1 VVKFGKAGRHRKQ
14 TVTDTRTVS
23 AIEASDTD
31 ELIRIVDGHC
41 KARDWDAL
49 VALRGRCQEAVTRGK
64 QLWGVDEHV
73 RYRLALEAPAK
84 WAGPV
89 VSEGRTR
96 FTPGPLPEVAASTK
110 SWAEMASFLEPG
122 PERMTFAAER
132 IVRGDNPSEPGSLPG
147 LQEWEPEYP
156 LATYKADKVETPRP
170 KLPTGA
176 TAALPDEVTVIDDPE
191 SEAALTDLIEPWID
205 QSNGRCQTVSVEGGA
220 LEAIAALGLPSAGI
234 IPLDTTTALAHMAW
248 AAASGGAHGQRRG
261 AAAGR
266 YLAWWVVAAI
276 SDLDWPAPPEEI
288 EKAASRIRWYWFDD
302 SSPTGGWELRL
313 ALEDPEMNLGWAIS
327 ANDIADQETV
337 ISTE

>member
-1 VVKFGKAGRHRKQ
+1 MS
-14 TVTDTRTVS
+14 DPRTVK

-31 ELIRIVDGHC
+31 ELIRIVHGHC
-41 KARDWDAL
+41 KAGDWDAL

-64 QLWGVDEHV
+64 QLWGVDEHI
-73 RYRLALEAPAK
+73 RYRLALEAPGK
-84 WAGPV
+84 WAGAV

-110 SWAEMASFLEPG
+110 SWAEMAAYLEPG

-132 IVRGDNPSEPGSLPG
+132 IVRGDKPDEPGSLPG
-147 LQEWEPEYP
+147 LQEWEPQYP
-156 LATYKADKVETPRP
+156 VATYKADKVETPRP
-170 KLPTGA
+170 KLPPGVSTE
-176 TAALPDEVTVIDDPE
+176 LPDGVTTIDDPE

-220 LEAIAALGLPSAGI
+220 LHAVAALGLSSAGI
-234 IPLDTTTALAHMAW
+234 ALLDTATALAHMAW

-266 YLAWWVVAAI
+266 YMAWWVVASI
-276 SDLDWPAPPEEI
+276 SDLDWPAAPEEI

-302 SSPTGGWELRL
+302 ASPASGWELRL
-313 ALEDPEMNLGWAIS
+313 ALEDPDMNLGWAIS

>member
-1 VVKFGKAGRHRKQ
+1 MS
-14 TVTDTRTVS
+14 DTRTIN

-49 VALRGRCQEAVTRGK
+49 VALRKRCQEAVTRGK
-64 QLWGVDEHV
+64 QLWGVDEHI
-73 RYRLALEAPAK
+73 RYRLALEAPPQ
-84 WAGPV
+84 WAGAV

-110 SWAEMASFLEPG
+110 TWADMASHLDPG

-132 IVRGDNPSEPGSLPG
+132 IIRGDSTGEPGSLPA
-147 LQEWEPEYP
+147 LQDWEPGYP
-156 LATYKADKVETPRP
+156 VATYKANKVETPRP
-170 KLPTGA
+170 RLPAGA
-176 TAALPDEVTVIDDPE
+176 STELPDKVNVIDDPE

-220 LEAIAALGLPSAGI
+220 LDAIAALGLGSAI
-234 IPLDTTTALAHMAW
+234 VAPLDTATAFAHMAW

-266 YLAWWVVAAI
+266 YMAWWVVASI
-276 SDLDWPAPPEEI
+276 SDLDWPAAPEDI
-288 EKAASRIRWYWFDD
+288 RTAASRIKWYWFDD
-302 SSPTGGWELRL
+302 ASPPGGWELRL
-313 ALEDPEMNLGWAIS
+313 ALEDPETGLGWAIS
-327 ANDIADQETV
+327 ANDLADQETV

>member
-1 VVKFGKAGRHRKQ
+1 MVTVGKAGRHRKP
-14 TVTDTRTVS
+14 TVSDTRTIN

-49 VALRGRCQEAVTRGK
+49 VALRGRCKEAVTRGK

-73 RYRLALEAPAK
+73 RYRLALEAPGK
-84 WAGPV
+84 WAGAV

-96 FTPGPLPEVAASTK
+96 FTPGPLPEVAASSK
-110 SWAEMASFLEPG
+110 SWAEMSSYLEPG

-132 IVRGDNPSEPGSLPG
+132 IVRGDIPDEPGSLPG

-170 KLPTGA
+170 KLPPGVITK
-176 TAALPDEVTVIDDPE
+176 LPEDVILVDDPE

-220 LEAIAALGLPSAGI
+220 LHAIAALGLSSAGI
-234 IPLDTTTALAHMAW
+234 APLDTGTALAHMAW

-261 AAAGR
+261 TAAGR
-266 YLAWWVVAAI
+266 YLAWWVVASI
-276 SDLDWPAPPEEI
+276 SDLDWPAEPEDI
-288 EKAASRIRWYWFDD
+288 ARAASRIRWYWFDD
-302 SSPTGGWELRL
+302 ASPAGGWELRL

>member
-1 VVKFGKAGRHRKQ
+1 MVTVGKAGRDG
-14 TVTDTRTVS
+14 TPAVTDTRTVN

-31 ELIRIVDGHC
+31 ELIRIIDGHC
-41 KARDWDAL
+41 KARNWDAL

-73 RYRLALEAPAK
+73 RYRLALEAPGK
-84 WAGPV
+84 WAGAV

-110 SWAEMASFLEPG
+110 AWAEMADYLEPG
-122 PERMTFAAER
+122 PARMTFAAER
-132 IVRGDNPSEPGSLPG
+132 IVRGDSPDEPGSLPG
-147 LQEWEPEYP
+147 LQDWEPAYP

-170 KLPTGA
+170 KLPAGA
-176 TAALPDEVTVIDDPE
+176 TTELPDEVTVIDDPE

-220 LEAIAALGLPSAGI
+220 LDAVAALGLSSAGI
-234 IPLDTTTALAHMAW
+234 ARLDTATALAHMAW
-248 AAASGGAHGQRRG
+248 AGASGGAHGRRRG

-266 YLAWWVVAAI
+266 YLAWWVVASI
-276 SDLDWPAPPEEI
+276 SDLDWPAAPEEV
-288 EKAASRIRWYWFDD
+288 ENAASRIRWYWFDD
-302 SSPTGGWELRL
+302 ASPGSGWVLRL
-313 ALEDPEMNLGWAIS
+313 ALEDPELNLGWAIS

>member
-1 VVKFGKAGRHRKQ
+1 MVSFGAAGRHREQ
-14 TVTDTRTVS
+14 SLSDTRTVN

-64 QLWGVDEHV
+64 QLWGVDEHI
-73 RYRLALEAPAK
+73 RYRLALEAPGK
-84 WAGPV
+84 WAGAV

-96 FTPGPLPEVAASTK
+96 FTPGPLPEVAASSK
-110 SWAEMASFLEPG
+110 SWAEMADYLEPG

-132 IVRGDNPSEPGSLPG
+132 IVRGDSPDEPGSLPG
-147 LQEWEPEYP
+147 LQDWEPQYP
-156 LATYKADKVETPRP
+156 VATYKADKVETPRP
-170 KLPTGA
+170 KVPPAETYE
-176 TAALPDEVTVIDDPE
+176 LPDDVIVIDDPE
-191 SEAALTDLIEPWID
+191 SEAALADLIEPWID

-220 LEAIAALGLPSAGI
+220 RHAIAALGLSSAGI
-234 IPLDTTTALAHMAW
+234 APLDTAGALAHMAW

-266 YLAWWVVAAI
+266 YLAWWVVASI
-276 SDLDWPAPPEEI
+276 SDLDWPAEPEDI
-288 EKAASRIRWYWFDD
+288 KTAASRIRWYWFEDA
-302 SSPTGGWELRL
+302 SPTGGWELRL
-313 ALEDPEMNLGWAIS
+313 ALEDPETNLAWAIS

>member
-1 VVKFGKAGRHRKQ
+1 MS
-14 TVTDTRTVS
+14 DTRTVN

-49 VALRGRCQEAVTRGK
+49 VDLRGRCQEAVTRGK
-64 QLWGVDEHV
+64 QLWGVDEHI
-73 RYRLALEAPAK
+73 RYRLALEAPGK
-84 WAGPV
+84 WAGAV

-110 SWAEMASFLEPG
+110 SWAEMASYLEPG
-122 PERMTFAAER
+122 PQRMTFAAER
-132 IVRGDNPSEPGSLPG
+132 IVRGDNPGEPGSLPG
-147 LQEWEPEYP
+147 IQEWEPEYP

-170 KLPTGA
+170 KLPPGVSTE
-176 TAALPDEVTVIDDPE
+176 LPEKVTVIDDPE

-205 QSNGRCQTVSVEGGA
+205 QSNGRCQTISVEGGA
-220 LEAIAALGLPSAGI
+220 VEAIAALGLASAGI
-234 IPLDTTTALAHMAW
+234 TPLDTATALAHMAW

-266 YLAWWVVAAI
+266 YLAWWVVASI
-276 SDLDWPAPPEEI
+276 SDLDWPAAPGDI

-302 SSPTGGWELRL
+302 ASPAGGWELRL
-313 ALEDPEMNLGWAIS
+313 ALEDPGLNLGWAIS